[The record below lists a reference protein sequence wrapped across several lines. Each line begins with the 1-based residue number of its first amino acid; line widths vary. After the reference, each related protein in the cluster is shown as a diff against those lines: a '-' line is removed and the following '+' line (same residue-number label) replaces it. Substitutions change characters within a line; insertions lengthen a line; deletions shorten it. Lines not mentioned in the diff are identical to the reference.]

1 MENFSNKQLISFDLH
16 VLLSNMMKSP
26 SVLLHPIWDHPYDQC
41 ILPISHL
48 DLVALSAIILT
59 VVYQSA
65 CVQVT
70 LILSILNN
78 GPKVQ
83 E

>member
-26 SVLLHPIWDHPYDQC
+26 SVLLHPIWDHPYVQC

-48 DLVALSAIILT
+48 ALILVIRSAIVL
-59 VVYQSA
+59 YQCLCSSDSYFIN
-65 CVQVT
+65 T
-70 LILSILNN
+70 
-78 GPKVQ
+78 
-83 E
+83 